1 MPLISTNKDKCN
13 LSYTCIRVCPAKAIK
28 IEDDFANII
37 GNRCIGCGNCV
48 SMCAQSA
55 IEYRKSEDIVRQLLS
70 GNDPVIAICDPSIS
84 GEFDDILDYRNFVGM
99 IRALGFDY
107 VVEAAF
113 GADLVAYKYKELFN
127 NFHGKYYISTK
138 CPAVVNQIEY
148 FHPDLVENLAP
159 IVPPGI
165 AMAKVMRKKYGKNVK
180 LVSLSPCVASK
191 NDVKVFNGTD
201 GNIHAVLSFIELR
214 KLFTEFGIS
223 ENSVEYSEFDPPF
236 ARLGGLFPISHG
248 LFQAADIDIN
258 MLDGGIISTQGRN
271 NFLRSINEF
280 KTQRNLDQHLDLFY
294 CEGCIMG
301 PGTSLGGKKFSRRS
315 QVIAYVRK
323 RLNTFDEEQWKRE
336 LEAYNSLDLN
346 REFNSKGMSLPEPTE
361 EEVQAV
367 LSKMGKEKNEDQLG
381 CGSCGYESCRE
392 FAIAKCQGLANFEMC
407 SSFTIKNMNT
417 YIKELG
423 TINEKLTETKSALK
437 ESERI
442 ANEERHL
449 AQEASET
456 VSAMLQKLPSGVVIV
471 NADLK
476 VIESNRSFVDLLGEE
491 TRLLNDIIPGLVDA
505 DLTKLI
511 PFHKLFFTVII
522 NGEDIINRDVHY
534 GNRLFNISVF
544 TIKKNQ
550 IVGGIIRDLYAPEVR
565 KEEVIGRARAV
576 IKENLQTVQQ
586 IAFLLGESA
595 SKTEKLLSSIIKSH
609 TAGEEE
615 KGK

>member
-1 MPLISTNKDKCN
+1 MPLIVTNKNKCN

-28 IEDDFANII
+28 IKDDFANII
-37 GNRCIGCGNCV
+37 KSRCIGCGNCV
-48 SMCAQSA
+48 AVCAQNA
-55 IEYRKSEDIVRQLLS
+55 IEYRSSEDLVKQLLA
-70 GNDPVIAICDPSIS
+70 DTEPVVAICDPSIS
-84 GEFDDILDYRNFVGM
+84 GEFDDILDFRNFVGM

-113 GADLVAYKYKELFN
+113 GADLVAYRYKELFK

-138 CPAVVNQIEY
+138 CPALVNNIEY
-148 FHPDLVENLAP
+148 FHPGLVDNLAP

-165 AMAKVMRKKYGKNVK
+165 AMAKVVRKKYGKNVK
-180 LVSLSPCVASK
+180 IVSLSPCVASK
-191 NDVKVFNGTD
+191 DDVKAFNGTD
-201 GNIHAVLSFIELR
+201 GSVHAVLSFAELR
-214 KLFTEFGIS
+214 KLFTEYGVS
-223 ENSVEYSEFDPPF
+223 ENSVEFSEFDPPF

-248 LFQAADIDIN
+248 LFQAADIDIS
-258 MLDGGIISTQGRN
+258 MLNGGIISTEGRN

-280 KTQRNLDQHLDLFY
+280 KTQHDLYQHLDLFY

-301 PGTSLGGKKFSRRS
+301 PGTSPGGRKFSRRS
-315 QVIAYVRK
+315 KVIRYVRK
-323 RLNTFDEEQWKRE
+323 RLKTLDEIKWQKEIDEYSDLDLTRGFKSKGRE
-336 LEAYNSLDLN
+336 L
-346 REFNSKGMSLPEPTE
+346 PVPTE
-361 EEVQAV
+361 EEILEV
-367 LSKMGKEKNEDQLG
+367 LVEMGKGKIEDQLG

-392 FAIAKCQGLANFEMC
+392 FAIAKCQGLANYEMC
-407 SSFTIKNMNT
+407 SSFTIKNMNS

-423 TINEKLTETKSALK
+423 NTNAQLTKTKAALK

-442 ANEERHL
+442 ANEERII

-471 NADLK
+471 DERLK
-476 VIESNRSFVDLLGEE
+476 VIESNKTFVDLLGEE
-491 TRLLNDIIPGLVDA
+491 TRMLNEIIPGLVDA

-511 PFHKLFFTVII
+511 SFHKFFSTVIL
-522 NGEDIINRDVHY
+522 NGEDILNKDVHF
-534 GNRLFNISVF
+534 GNRLFNVSVF
-544 TIKKNQ
+544 TIKKNK

-565 KEEVIGRARAV
+565 REEVIGRARAV

-609 TAGEEE
+609 ASGEEG
-615 KGK
+615 KGE